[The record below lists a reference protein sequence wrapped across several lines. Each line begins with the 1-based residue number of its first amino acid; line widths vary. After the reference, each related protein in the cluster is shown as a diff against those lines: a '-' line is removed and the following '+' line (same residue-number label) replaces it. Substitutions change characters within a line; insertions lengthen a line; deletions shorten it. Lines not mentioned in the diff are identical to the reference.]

1 MRTNSQEKKKTLA
14 LSLHFLFLFG
24 ADAHV
29 RERDSLSL
37 LFASLSERG
46 LPVSLSESNQTR
58 AAKAATPTPLLL
70 LFFFFLLQFESINP
84 SQKKLNVSELF
95 LGAPQPRCS
104 LVPRRAAA
112 PRALYDNIR
121 VGDGGRPSTANDE
134 CDGGRQGVWRRRCAI
149 ALFVFVFVVSQ
160 PLPPRPLF
168 WLLLPLRLGVPLH
181 LLLQV

>member
-1 MRTNSQEKKKTLA
+1 MRTNSQEKKKLSHSLFTFCFSSAQTLTFERET
-14 LSLHFLFLFG
+14 LSL
-24 ADAHV
+24 
-29 RERDSLSL
+29 S
-37 LFASLSERG
+37 FASLSERG

-134 CDGGRQGVWRRRCAI
+134 CNGGRQGVWRRRRAI